1 MVMKYRILTDVEL
14 KGLESEFAKYLVAS
28 NISSEEWIKVNKKE
42 PLKAVEIVEHF
53 SDSIFEDV
61 LTRISYLEIVDSKE
75 IKIFKTNEHNIEL
88 IAIKTVLDNDIDF
101 KTIENFGKL
110 LEERKEEIDIYKGA
124 KKYNPDRNIELFN
137 MTELGA
143 EIADEKFWRMM
154 NRVIK

>member
-1 MVMKYRILTDVEL
+1 MKYRILTDVEL

-28 NISSEEWIKVNKKE
+28 NISSEEWVKVNKKE

-75 IKIFKTNEHNIEL
+75 IKIFKTNELNIEL
-88 IAIKTVLDNDIDF
+88 IAIKTALDNDIDF

-110 LEERKEEIDIYKGA
+110 LEEREEEIDIYKGV
-124 KKYNPDRNIELFN
+124 KKYSPDRNIELFN

-154 NRVIK
+154 NRIIK